1 MKNFDFTDNELLDIL
16 GTDKYDNEL
25 LKKADAVRR
34 AGDEGNLAFQAE
46 ILHKLVHG
54 KEASF

>member
-16 GTDKYDNEL
+16 GTDKYDTEL

-34 AGDEGNLAFQAE
+34 
-46 ILHKLVHG
+46 
-54 KEASF
+54 